1 MLHSRLVISLPFIF
15 LKIFLLKGLSLN
27 LKLVKYIKTNHY
39 INKVKLMSI
48 INQEDTISAIAT
60 PVGLGGIGIIRL
72 SGKDAINIADTIFFS
87 KRGKKIKDLSTYS
100 ALYGEIKETENS
112 ATIDEVLVLLMR
124 SPYSY
129 TCEDVV
135 EIHCHAGTV
144 PLKEILLLTIKKDAR
159 LAEPGEFTKRAF
171 LNGRID
177 LTQAEAVID
186 VIAAKTSSS
195 LKAATNNL
203 SGQLKEKIAFTRQNI
218 LEIIAHLEA
227 VIDFPEE
234 DIEDVSALAA
244 LEKINKEKENILNI
258 LSTAKTGKILREGL
272 KTAIIGKPNVG
283 KSSLLNSLLGEDK
296 AIVTD
301 IAGTTRDVIEEYL
314 NIEGIPIKI
323 MDTAG
328 IRKTTDKIEKIGID
342 LAKKTS
348 EEADL
353 RLLILD
359 NSTPLDDLDI
369 DLIKNFKDENTI
381 VLLNKSD
388 LDAKI
393 DLNKLEELVGSQSIL
408 KISVKTSLGIDELKK
423 EIVKL
428 VYENGENVPEA
439 NFVSNARQISLL
451 EETISHLDDA
461 ATAASSQM
469 PIDCIVV
476 DIKLAWESLGKI
488 IGDFLEE
495 NIIDQIFSQFCIGK

>member
-1 MLHSRLVISLPFIF
+1 
-15 LKIFLLKGLSLN
+15 
-27 LKLVKYIKTNHY
+27 
-39 INKVKLMSI
+39 MSI

-72 SGKDAINIADTIFFS
+72 SGKNAIEIADTIFFS
-87 KRGKKIKDLSTYS
+87 KKGKKIKDMPSYT
-100 ALYGEIKETENS
+100 ALYGEIKENENS
-112 ATIDEVLVLLMR
+112 ATIDEVLILLMR

-135 EIHCHAGTV
+135 EIHCHAGAV
-144 PLKEILLLTIKKDAR
+144 PLKEILLLTLKNGAR

-186 VIAAKTSSS
+186 VISAKTASS

-203 SGQLKEKIAFTRQNI
+203 SGQLRDKVNITRQNI

-234 DIEDVSALAA
+234 DIEDVSAAAA
-244 LEKINKEKENILNI
+244 LEKINIEKENISNI

-283 KSSLLNSLLGEDK
+283 KSSLLNSLIGEDK

-314 NIEGIPIKI
+314 NIEGIPLRI

-328 IRKTTDKIEKIGID
+328 IRKTTDKVEKIGID

-359 NSTPLDDLDI
+359 SSMPLEDLDI
-369 DLIKNFKDENTI
+369 ELIKDFKNENTI

-388 LDAKI
+388 LEQKI
-393 DLNKLEELVGSQSIL
+393 DLDTLEKLLDSQSIL
-408 KISVKTSLGIDELKK
+408 QISIKTNSGLDELKK
-423 EIVKL
+423 EIIEL
-428 VYENGENVPEA
+428 VYENGENNAPEA
-439 NFVSNARQISLL
+439 NFVSNARQINLL
-451 EETISHLDDA
+451 EETITHLDDA
-461 ATAASSQM
+461 AIAANSQM

-476 DIKLAWESLGKI
+476 DIKLAWETLGKI
-488 IGDFLEE
+488 TGDSLEE
-495 NIIDQIFSQFCIGK
+495 DIIDQIFSQFCIGK